1 MKGSVM
7 LVVTIVPVVIALL
20 GALVFA
26 FSSNPKASQLGL
38 VAFGCGLLVFCFA
51 LSGHVVHI
59 G

>member
-1 MKGSVM
+1 M
-7 LVVTIVPVVIALL
+7 LIVTVVPVLIALA

-51 LSGHVVHI
+51 LSGHVVRI